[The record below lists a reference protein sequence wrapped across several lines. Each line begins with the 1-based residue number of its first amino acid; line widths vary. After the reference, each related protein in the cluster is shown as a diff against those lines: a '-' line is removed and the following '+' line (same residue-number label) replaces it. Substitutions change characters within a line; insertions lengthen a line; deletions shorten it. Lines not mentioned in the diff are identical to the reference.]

1 MRYPRCKYIITVEPV
16 GAGFQMIYIP
26 RMNPSV
32 VLRFV
37 TPDGKELERWDESGP
52 LDRVK
57 NAVAPGKR
65 IIAPNGQVIRK

>member
-1 MRYPRCKYIITVEPV
+1 
-16 GAGFQMIYIP
+16 MIYIP